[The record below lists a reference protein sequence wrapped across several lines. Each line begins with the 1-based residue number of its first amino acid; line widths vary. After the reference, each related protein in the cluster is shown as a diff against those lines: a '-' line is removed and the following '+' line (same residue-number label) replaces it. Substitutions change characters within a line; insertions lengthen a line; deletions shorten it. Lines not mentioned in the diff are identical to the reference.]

1 MNLIDFILML
11 IFFCA
16 IGLYAYRL
24 HKKRKKA
31 RPETA
36 RTDTPQSLQAETSD
50 AQATQLL
57 AQALRGYPY
66 PVGNMALNPSLTG
79 TAGADFCKFV
89 SFHLENVPDGL
100 PFGEPYDSTEFD
112 KSLKALGFEISEELK
127 ALNQNGY
134 TVLSVMP
141 TCIYRD
147 ILVICITTHKASI

>member
-1 MNLIDFILML
+1 MNPIDFLLML

-16 IGLYAYRL
+16 VSLYAYKL

-31 RPETA
+31 RSETA
-36 RTDTPQSLQAETSD
+36 KTDTPQHPRAETPD
-50 AQATQLL
+50 IQTAQLL
-57 AQALRGYPY
+57 AQALHGYPY
-66 PVGNMALNPSLTG
+66 PVGNMAFNPSLTG
-79 TAGADFCKFV
+79 MTGADFCKFV

-100 PFGEPYDSTEFD
+100 PFGVPYDSTEFD
-112 KSLKALGFEISEELK
+112 KSLKALDFEINEELK

-134 TVLSVMP
+134 AVLSVMP